1 VQAAAPVAAAQAQ
14 QQQQQQQSQPVAAT
28 AVAAAAAPTDR
39 GVVNGES
46 GLTDVDATEQRLF
59 ERAVAEAT
67 AEGSVFDGLYG
78 MFEPGGRGV
87 IPPDSDPVIP
97 VAAVQPQQPQQQQQ
111 QLQQQQQQLQQQQQA
126 VAAKAIEEDYE
137 PVNDYD
143 AAPDFS
149 EEVT

>member
-1 VQAAAPVAAAQAQ
+1 MYTRLEQQPVQP
-14 QQQQQQQSQPVAAT
+14 QQQQQQSQPAAAT
-28 AVAAAAAPTDR
+28 AAAAAATPADR
-39 GVVNGES
+39 GVINGES

-78 MFEPGGRGV
+78 MFEPGGRGM

-97 VAAVQPQQPQQQQQ
+97 AATAVVQSQQ
-111 QLQQQQQQLQQQQQA
+111 QQQQQA
-126 VAAKAIEEDYE
+126 VATVAAAAEEGYE

-149 EEVT
+149 EEVI